1 MFVGA
6 EVGEGGGGGVDTPYS
21 TLSVGPTI
29 PQSLAT
35 LTAVNMLS
43 PDEKSPVKI
52 CQNSSICHSKQNVQC
67 DTQVITNLILLHY
80 NKSCRPV
87 AVK

>member
-1 MFVGA
+1 MQYSQEHLKTIVGV
-6 EVGEGGGGGVDTPYS
+6 ETSYS

-43 PDEKSPVKI
+43 PDDK
-52 CQNSSICHSKQNVQC
+52 
-67 DTQVITNLILLHY
+67 TQQQQVYSVLPFCTG
-80 NKSCRPV
+80 V
-87 AVK
+87 TD

>member
-1 MFVGA
+1 MQRSQEHLKTIVGV
-6 EVGEGGGGGVDTPYS
+6 ETPYS

-43 PDEKSPVKI
+43 PDDK
-52 CQNSSICHSKQNVQC
+52 
-67 DTQVITNLILLHY
+67 TQQQQVYSVLPFCTG
-80 NKSCRPV
+80 V
-87 AVK
+87 TD

>member
-1 MFVGA
+1 MQYSQEHLKTIVRV
-6 EVGEGGGGGVDTPYS
+6 ETPYS

-43 PDEKSPVKI
+43 PDYKTQQQVYSPLPF
-52 CQNSSICHSKQNVQC
+52 CTDQC
-67 DTQVITNLILLHY
+67 YRL
-80 NKSCRPV
+80 K
-87 AVK
+87 

>member
-1 MFVGA
+1 MQCSQEHLKTIVGV
-6 EVGEGGGGGVDTPYS
+6 ETPYS

-43 PDEKSPVKI
+43 PDDK
-52 CQNSSICHSKQNVQC
+52 
-67 DTQVITNLILLHY
+67 TQQQVYSVLPFCTG
-80 NKSCRPV
+80 V
-87 AVK
+87 TD